1 MQMQHQRQAMMG
13 RRAAALAMPA
23 AAARP
28 RSSVAVASSSS
39 SATLIDGKK
48 VAETLRG
55 EIKAEVQQLQAQH
68 KLTPGLAVVLVG
80 TRKDSQAYV
89 KSKKTACA
97 EVGINSYGTDLD
109 ENASEEAVLKVG
121 GLHGR
126 SGRKVPCE

>member
-1 MQMQHQRQAMMG
+1 MQMQQQRQAMMG

-28 RSSVAVASSSS
+28 RSSVAVASSSGS
-39 SATLIDGKK
+39 GSATLIDGKK

-109 ENASEEAVLKVG
+109 ESASEEAVLKVG
-121 GLHGR
+121 VVRGAAW
-126 SGRKVPCE
+126 